1 MAAVNGSSQSLDALG
16 FGRRTRSNEWGGAT
30 MNRREFIVLGGA
42 VAALTTSRVTLAAD
56 WPNKSVVVISAY
68 PPGGTSD
75 IIARLVADLLTAK
88 FGQQFVIENLAGAAG
103 ALAGGK
109 LARSA
114 PDGYTILVSGSAPI
128 AANKVV
134 QTNLAYDP
142 EADFTPI
149 TIVAESPALLTASAK
164 APAKTLQELIAYA
177 KANPGKVN
185 IGNPG
190 AGTKGHI
197 CAALIGL
204 QTGIELNHI
213 PYKGSPPLLAD
224 LLGGHI
230 DFALDAPSNYLPHIK
245 NGKIHGVAVTSAH
258 RIGEL
263 PDVQTVAEQG
273 LKDYEQTLWFGAVGP
288 KGMPADI
295 VSAIQKTI
303 KDWIDTPA
311 AKEKLAS
318 LGLTAVANT
327 PEEMRSEMARE
338 IESIKPLVTAGLVQP
353 S

>member
-1 MAAVNGSSQSLDALG
+1 
-16 FGRRTRSNEWGGAT
+16 
-30 MNRREFIVLGGA
+30 MNRREFVLVGGA
-42 VAALTTSRVTLAAD
+42 FALAASTGIARAQA
-56 WPNKSVVVISAY
+56 WPGKPVTVISAY

-75 IIARLVADLLTAK
+75 ILARLVADVLTAK
-88 FGQQFVIENLAGAAG
+88 FGQQFVIENVAGAAG

-114 PDGYTILVSGSAPI
+114 PDGYTIMVSGSAPI

-134 QTNLAYDP
+134 QANLAYDP
-142 EADFTPI
+142 EVDFSPI
-149 TIVAESPALLTASAK
+149 TVVAESPALLTASAT

-204 QTGIELNHI
+204 ETGIELSHI

-245 NGKIHGVAVTSAH
+245 DGKIHGVAVTSPK
-258 RIGEL
+258 RVGEL
-263 PDVQTVAEQG
+263 PDVPTVAEQG
-273 LKDYEQTLWFGAVGP
+273 LAGYDQTLWFGAVGP
-288 KGMPADI
+288 KGMDPQI
-295 VSAIQKTI
+295 VGNIQKAI
-303 KDWIDTPA
+303 REWMDTA
-311 AKEKLAS
+311 EAKQKLAS
-318 LGLTAVANT
+318 LGLNPVANT
-327 PEEMRSEMARE
+327 PEEMRGTISQE
-338 IESIKPLVTAGLVQP
+338 IEAIRPLVDAGLVQP

>member
-1 MAAVNGSSQSLDALG
+1 
-16 FGRRTRSNEWGGAT
+16 
-30 MNRREFIVLGGA
+30 MNRREFIVLAGT
-42 VAALTTSRVTLAAD
+42 AATLASSKIALAD
-56 WPNKSVVVISAY
+56 EWPSKSVVVISAY

-88 FGQQFVIENLAGAAG
+88 FGQQFVIVNIAGAAG

-134 QTNLAYDP
+134 QANLAYDP
-142 EADFTPI
+142 QVDFTPI
-149 TIVAESPALLTASAK
+149 TVVAESPALLTASSN
-164 APAKTLQELIAYA
+164 APAKSLQELIAYA

-197 CAALIGL
+197 CAAIISL
-204 QTGIELNHI
+204 QTGVEINHI

-245 NGKIHGVAVTSAH
+245 DGKIHGIAVTSAK
-258 RIGEL
+258 RIAEI
-263 PDVQTVAEQG
+263 PQVQTVAEQG
-273 LKDYEQTLWFGAVGP
+273 LDGYDQTLWFGAVGP
-288 KGMPADI
+288 KGMSPEI
-295 VSAIQKTI
+295 VAAIHKTI
-303 KDWIDTPA
+303 KEWTDTPA

-327 PEEMRSEMARE
+327 PDEMRSSIERE
-338 IESIKPLVTAGLVQP
+338 IESIMPLVKAGLVQP

>member
-1 MAAVNGSSQSLDALG
+1 MI
-16 FGRRTRSNEWGGAT
+16 
-30 MNRREFIVLGGA
+30 NRRELIVFGGSAA
-42 VAALTTSRVTLAAD
+42 VLASTGFALTAD
-56 WPNKSVVVISAY
+56 WPTKPVTVISAY

-75 IIARLVADLLTAK
+75 IITRLVADLLTARY
-88 FGQQFVIENLAGAAG
+88 GQQFVVENVAGAAG

-134 QTNLAYDP
+134 QKNLAYDP
-142 EADFTPI
+142 QVDFTPI
-149 TIVAESPALLTASAK
+149 TVVAESCALLTASPN
-164 APAKTLQELIAYA
+164 APAKTLTDLVAYA

-197 CAALIGL
+197 CAAMIGM
-204 QTGIELNHI
+204 QAGVEINHI

-230 DFALDAPSNYLPHIK
+230 DFALDAPSNYLPHVK
-245 NGKIHGVAVTSAH
+245 DGKITGIAVTS
-258 RIGEL
+258 GERVGEM
-263 PDVQTVAEQG
+263 PEVKTVAEQG
-273 LKDYEQTLWFGAVGP
+273 FDGFSQTLWFGAVGP
-288 KGMPADI
+288 KDMPADI
-295 VSAIQKTI
+295 VDKIRVAIKEWTE
-303 KDWIDTPA
+303 TPA
-311 AKEKLAS
+311 AKEKLTS
-318 LGLTAVANT
+318 LGLTAVVNT
-327 PEEMRSEMARE
+327 PDEMRESIERE
-338 IESIKPLVTAGLVQP
+338 IAGIRPLVEAGLVQP

>member
-1 MAAVNGSSQSLDALG
+1 
-16 FGRRTRSNEWGGAT
+16 
-30 MNRREFIVLGGA
+30 MNRREFIVLGGTAA
-42 VAALTTSRVTLAAD
+42 VLASSKIALAD
-56 WPNKSVVVISAY
+56 KWPSKSVMVISAY

-75 IIARLVADLLTAK
+75 IVARLVADLLTAK
-88 FGQQFVIENLAGAAG
+88 FGQQFVIANVAGAAG

-134 QTNLAYDP
+134 QANLAYDP
-142 EADFTPI
+142 QIDFTPI
-149 TIVAESPALLTASAK
+149 TVVAESPALLTASAN
-164 APAKTLQELIAYA
+164 APAKSLQELISYA

-197 CAALIGL
+197 CAAIIGL
-204 QTGIELNHI
+204 QTGVEINHI

-230 DFALDAPSNYLPHIK
+230 DFAIDAPSNYLPHIK
-245 NGKIHGVAVTSAH
+245 GGKIHGVAVTSAK
-258 RIGEL
+258 RIGEI
-263 PDVQTVAEQG
+263 PEVQTVAEQG
-273 LKDYEQTLWFGAVGP
+273 LDGYNQALWFGAVGP
-288 KGMPADI
+288 KGMSPEI
-295 VSAIQKTI
+295 VTAIHQAI
-303 KDWIDTPA
+303 KEWSETPA
-311 AKEKLAS
+311 AKEKLTS
-318 LGLTAVANT
+318 LGLTPVVNS
-327 PEEMRSEMARE
+327 PEEMRGSIERE
-338 IESIKPLVTAGLVQP
+338 IESIRPLVEAGLVQP

>member
-1 MAAVNGSSQSLDALG
+1 
-16 FGRRTRSNEWGGAT
+16 
-30 MNRREFIVLGGA
+30 MNRREFIVLGGTAA
-42 VAALTTSRVTLAAD
+42 VLASSKIALAD
-56 WPNKSVVVISAY
+56 EWPSKSVVVISAY

-88 FGQQFVIENLAGAAG
+88 FGQQFVIVNIAGAAG
-103 ALAGGK
+103 ALAGSK

-114 PDGYTILVSGSAPI
+114 PDGYTLLVSGSAPI

-142 EADFTPI
+142 QVDFTPI
-149 TIVAESPALLTASAK
+149 TVVAESPALLTASAN
-164 APAKTLQELIAYA
+164 APAKSLQELIAYA

-197 CAALIGL
+197 CAAIISL
-204 QTGIELNHI
+204 QTGVEINHI

-230 DFALDAPSNYLPHIK
+230 DFAIDAPSNYLPHIK
-245 NGKIHGVAVTSAH
+245 DGKIRGIAVTSAK
-258 RIGEL
+258 RIAEI
-263 PDVQTVAEQG
+263 PEVQTVAEQG
-273 LKDYEQTLWFGAVGP
+273 LAGYDQTLWFGAVGP
-288 KGMPADI
+288 KGMSPEI
-295 VSAIQKTI
+295 VAAIHKTI
-303 KDWIDTPA
+303 KEWSDTPA

-318 LGLTAVANT
+318 LGLTAVANS
-327 PEEMRSEMARE
+327 PDEMSGSIQRE
-338 IESIKPLVTAGLVQP
+338 IESIMPLVKAGLVQP

>member
-1 MAAVNGSSQSLDALG
+1 
-16 FGRRTRSNEWGGAT
+16 
-30 MNRREFIVLGGA
+30 MNRRELIGYGGSALVL
-42 VAALTTSRVTLAAD
+42 TSTGISFAND
-56 WPNKSVVVISAY
+56 WPSKPVTVISAY

-75 IIARLVADLLTAK
+75 IITRFVADLLTER
-88 FGQQFVIENLAGAAG
+88 FGQQFVVENVAGAAG

-134 QTNLAYDP
+134 QKNLAYDP
-142 EADFTPI
+142 QVDFAPI
-149 TIVAESPALLTASAK
+149 TVVAESPALLTASPN

-177 KANPGKVN
+177 KENPGKVN

-197 CAALIGL
+197 CAAMIGL

-213 PYKGSPPLLAD
+213 PYKGSPPLLSD

-245 NGKIHGVAVTSAH
+245 DGKITGLAVTTAKRVDEIS
-258 RIGEL
+258 EV
-263 PDVQTVAEQG
+263 PTVAEQG
-273 LKDYEQTLWFGAVGP
+273 LEGYEATLWFGAVGP
-288 KGMPADI
+288 KDMPVEIANSI
-295 VSAIQKTI
+295 QQAIKE
-303 KDWIDTPA
+303 WSETPA
-311 AKEKLAS
+311 AKEKLLS
-318 LGLTAVANT
+318 LGLIAVANT
-327 PEEMRSEMARE
+327 PDEMRVTIEQE
-338 IESIKPLVTAGLVQP
+338 IESIRPLVDAGLVQP
-353 S
+353 T

>member
-1 MAAVNGSSQSLDALG
+1 MI
-16 FGRRTRSNEWGGAT
+16 
-30 MNRREFIVLGGA
+30 NRRELILLGGSAA
-42 VAALTTSRVTLAAD
+42 VLASAGFARAAD
-56 WPNKSVVVISAY
+56 WPTKQVTVISAY

-75 IIARLVADLLTAK
+75 IITRLVADLLTAK
-88 FGQQFVIENLAGAAG
+88 YGQQFVVENVAGAAG

-114 PDGYTILVSGSAPI
+114 PDGYTIMVSGSAPI

-134 QTNLAYDP
+134 QKSLAYDP
-142 EADFTPI
+142 QVDFTPI
-149 TIVAESPALLTASAK
+149 TVVAESCALLTASAT

-197 CAALIGL
+197 CAAMIGM
-204 QTGIELNHI
+204 QAGVEINHI

-245 NGKIHGVAVTSAH
+245 DGKIVGVAVTTAERVS
-258 RIGEL
+258 EM
-263 PDVQTVAEQG
+263 PEVKTVAEQG
-273 LKDYEQTLWFGAVGP
+273 FDGFEQTLWFGAVGP
-288 KGMPADI
+288 KDMPADI
-295 VSAIQKTI
+295 VDKIHTAIKEWT
-303 KDWIDTPA
+303 DTPA
-311 AKEKLAS
+311 AKEKLKS
-318 LGLTAVANT
+318 LGLAAVVNT
-327 PEEMRSEMARE
+327 PDEMRGSIERE
-338 IESIKPLVTAGLVQP
+338 IAGIRPLVDAGLVQP

>member
-1 MAAVNGSSQSLDALG
+1 MI
-16 FGRRTRSNEWGGAT
+16 
-30 MNRREFIVLGGA
+30 NRRELILLGGSAA
-42 VAALTTSRVTLAAD
+42 VLASAGFVRAAD
-56 WPNKSVVVISAY
+56 WPTKQVTVISAY

-75 IIARLVADLLTAK
+75 IITRLVADLLTAK
-88 FGQQFVIENLAGAAG
+88 YGQQFVVENVAGAAG

-114 PDGYTILVSGSAPI
+114 PDGYTIMVSGSAPI

-134 QTNLAYDP
+134 QKSLAYDP
-142 EADFTPI
+142 QVDFTPI
-149 TIVAESPALLTASAK
+149 TVVAESCALLTASAT

-197 CAALIGL
+197 CAAMIGM
-204 QTGIELNHI
+204 QAGVEINHI

-245 NGKIHGVAVTSAH
+245 DGKIVGVAVTTAERVS
-258 RIGEL
+258 EM
-263 PDVQTVAEQG
+263 PEVKTVAEQG
-273 LKDYEQTLWFGAVGP
+273 FDGFEQTLWFGAVGP
-288 KGMPADI
+288 KDMPADI
-295 VSAIQKTI
+295 VDKIHMAIKE
-303 KDWIDTPA
+303 WPDTPA
-311 AKEKLAS
+311 AKEKLKS
-318 LGLTAVANT
+318 LGLAAVVNT
-327 PEEMRSEMARE
+327 PDEMRGSIERE
-338 IESIKPLVTAGLVQP
+338 IAGIRPLVDAGLVQP

>member
-1 MAAVNGSSQSLDALG
+1 MI
-16 FGRRTRSNEWGGAT
+16 
-30 MNRREFIVLGGA
+30 NRRELILLGGSAA
-42 VAALTTSRVTLAAD
+42 VLASAGFARAAD
-56 WPNKSVVVISAY
+56 WPTKQVTVISAY

-75 IIARLVADLLTAK
+75 IISRLVADLLTAK
-88 FGQQFVIENLAGAAG
+88 YGQQFVVENVAGAAG

-114 PDGYTILVSGSAPI
+114 PDGYTIMVSGSAPI

-134 QTNLAYDP
+134 QKSLAYDP
-142 EADFTPI
+142 QVDFTPI
-149 TIVAESPALLTASAK
+149 TVVAESCALLTASAT

-197 CAALIGL
+197 CAAMIGM
-204 QTGIELNHI
+204 QAGVEINHI

-245 NGKIHGVAVTSAH
+245 DGKIVGVAVTTAERVS
-258 RIGEL
+258 EM
-263 PDVQTVAEQG
+263 PEVKTVAEQG
-273 LKDYEQTLWFGAVGP
+273 FDGFEQTLWFGAVGP
-288 KGMPADI
+288 KDMPADI
-295 VSAIQKTI
+295 VAKIHTAIKEWT
-303 KDWIDTPA
+303 DTPA
-311 AKEKLAS
+311 AKEKLKS
-318 LGLTAVANT
+318 LGLAAVVNT
-327 PEEMRSEMARE
+327 PDEMRGSIERE
-338 IESIKPLVTAGLVQP
+338 IAGIRPLVDAGLVQP

>member
-1 MAAVNGSSQSLDALG
+1 M
-16 FGRRTRSNEWGGAT
+16 
-30 MNRREFIVLGGA
+30 MNRREFVMLGGSAA
-42 VAALTTSRVTLAAD
+42 VLASTGILRADTWPSKPVT
-56 WPNKSVVVISAY
+56 VISAY

-88 FGQQFVIENLAGAAG
+88 FGQQFVIENVAGAAG

-142 EADFTPI
+142 QEDFVPI
-149 TIVAESPALLTASAK
+149 SVVAESPALLSASTN
-164 APAKTLQELIAYA
+164 APAKSLQELIAYA

-197 CAALIGL
+197 CAAMIGL
-204 QTGIELNHI
+204 QAGVELTHI

-245 NGKIHGVAVTSAH
+245 DGKIQGLAVTSAK

-263 PDVQTVAEQG
+263 PEVQTVAEQG
-273 LKDYEQTLWFGAVGP
+273 LDGYEATLWFGAVGP
-288 KGMPADI
+288 KGMPPEI
-295 VSAIQKTI
+295 VNSIYTAIR
-303 KDWIDTPA
+303 DWTSTPEA
-311 AKEKLAS
+311 ASKLAS
-318 LGLTAVANT
+318 LGLTAVANS
-327 PEEMRSEMARE
+327 PDEMRVSIEKE
-338 IESIKPLVTAGLVQP
+338 IESIRPLVDAGLVQP
-353 S
+353 T

>member
-1 MAAVNGSSQSLDALG
+1 
-16 FGRRTRSNEWGGAT
+16 
-30 MNRREFIVLGGA
+30 MNRREFIVLGGSA
-42 VAALTTSRVTLAAD
+42 VALASGRIAIAAN
-56 WPNKSVVVISAY
+56 WPSKSVVVISAY

-75 IIARLVADLLTAK
+75 IIARLVADLLTTK

-114 PDGYTILVSGSAPI
+114 PDGYTILISGSAPI

-142 EADFTPI
+142 QVDFTPI
-149 TIVAESPALLTASAK
+149 TVVAESPALLTASAK
-164 APAKTLQELIAYA
+164 APAKSLQELIAYA
-177 KANPGKVN
+177 KANPGKIN

-197 CAALIGL
+197 CAAIISL
-204 QTGIELNHI
+204 QTGIEINHI

-245 NGKIHGVAVTSAH
+245 DGKIHGVAVTSAQ

-263 PDVQTVAEQG
+263 PNVKTVAEQG
-273 LKDYEQTLWFGAVGP
+273 LKDYNQTLWFGAVGP
-288 KGMPADI
+288 KGMSPEI
-295 VSAIQKTI
+295 VSAIHKAI
-303 KDWIDTPA
+303 KEWSDTPA
-311 AKEKLAS
+311 AKAKLAS
-318 LGLTAVANT
+318 LGLTAVVNT
-327 PEEMRSEMARE
+327 PDEMRGSIERE
-338 IESIKPLVTAGLVQP
+338 IESLKPLVKAGLVQP

>member
-1 MAAVNGSSQSLDALG
+1 MN
-16 FGRRTRSNEWGGAT
+16 RI
-30 MNRREFIVLGGA
+30 NRREFIVLGGTA
-42 VAALTTSRVTLAAD
+42 VALASGTLAVAAD
-56 WPNKSVVVISAY
+56 WPRKSVAVISAY

-75 IIARLVADLLTAK
+75 IIARLVADVLTTK

-114 PDGYTILVSGSAPI
+114 PDGYTILISGSAPL

-142 EADFTPI
+142 EVDFAPI
-149 TIVAESPALLTASAK
+149 TVIAQSPALLTASAN
-164 APAKTLQELIAYA
+164 APAKTLEELIAYA
-177 KANPGKVN
+177 KANPGQVN

-197 CAALIGL
+197 CAAIIGL
-204 QTGIELNHI
+204 ETGIELNHI

-230 DFALDAPSNYLPHIK
+230 HYALDAPSNYLPHIK
-245 NGKIHGVAVTSAH
+245 DGKIYGVAVTAKE

-263 PDVQTVAEQG
+263 PEVQTVAEQG
-273 LKDYEQTLWFGAVGP
+273 LAGYDQTLWFGAVGP
-288 KGMPADI
+288 KGMAPEIVEAIHDAIKQWSDTAD
-295 VSAIQKTI
+295 
-303 KDWIDTPA
+303 
-311 AKEKLAS
+311 AKARLAS
-318 LGLTAVANT
+318 LGLVGVVNT
-327 PEEMRSEMARE
+327 PDEMRASVARE
-338 IESIKPLVTAGLVQP
+338 IETLKPLVEAGLVQP
-353 S
+353 T